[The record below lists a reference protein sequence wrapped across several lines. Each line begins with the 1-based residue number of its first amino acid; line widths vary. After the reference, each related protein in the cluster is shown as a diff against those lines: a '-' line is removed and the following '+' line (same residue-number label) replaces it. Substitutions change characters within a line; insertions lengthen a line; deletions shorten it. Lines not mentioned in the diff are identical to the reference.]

1 MLELSFVDVV
11 AQETRAVHGILFC
24 LETEE
29 LVYDCAFYMHGIS
42 IYVYIFFSVG
52 KLSF

>member
-42 IYVYIFFSVG
+42 IYVDIIFQCG
-52 KLSF
+52 